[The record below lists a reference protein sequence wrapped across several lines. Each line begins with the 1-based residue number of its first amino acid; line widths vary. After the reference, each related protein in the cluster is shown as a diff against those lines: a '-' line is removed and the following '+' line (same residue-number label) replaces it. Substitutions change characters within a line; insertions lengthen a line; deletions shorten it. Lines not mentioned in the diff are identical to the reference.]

1 MIIVGVFFAFFYSFV
16 FYDPVL
22 EWGRLDFRL
31 ILSFVF
37 RSFNLNDVEYALNT
51 GNIDD
56 IKMEEQRMGFRLGF
70 LWGVHWRF
78 PFGEEWRGKRMNKRK
93 LMMLIF

>member
-1 MIIVGVFFAFFYSFV
+1 M
-16 FYDPVL
+16 DL
-22 EWGRLDFRL
+22 CL

-51 GNIDD
+51 GNIDE

-78 PFGEEWRGKRMNKRK
+78 PFGGEWREERMDKRK
-93 LMMLIF
+93 LMKLIF